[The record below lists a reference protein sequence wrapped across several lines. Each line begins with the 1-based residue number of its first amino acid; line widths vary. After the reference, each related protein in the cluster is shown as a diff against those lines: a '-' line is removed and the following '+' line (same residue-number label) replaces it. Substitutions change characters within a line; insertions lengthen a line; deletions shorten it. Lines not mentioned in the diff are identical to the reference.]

1 MPATLPK
8 DQKERVTSALSL
20 PYGRVELIADGFAVL
35 FQVHEVKALHYR
47 VMVYVNGVFHG
58 KWLLNDHP
66 ESKFYREVQHPVWT
80 PAEKSRLVKQ
90 FGKRLAEKEFGISK
104 TFIARR
110 TDFASGKAAL
120 SHLLK
125 VCDAVS
131 VVKTSVDG
139 LPEHADASLF

>member
-8 DQKERVTSALSL
+8 DQKDRVTSALSL
-20 PYGRVELIADGFAVL
+20 PYGQAELLADGFTIQL
-35 FQVHEVKALHYR
+35 QVREVKALSYR
-47 VMVYVNGVFHG
+47 VMVYVNGVFAG
-58 KWLLNDHP
+58 KWLLHDHP
-66 ESKFYREVQHPVWT
+66 ESKFFRKVERSAWS
-80 PAEKSRLVKQ
+80 PAKKKELIKK

-104 TFIARR
+104 TFSVVLP
-110 TDFASGKAAL
+110 DFASGKAAL

-139 LPEHADASLF
+139 LSEHADASLF